1 MKKKGFTLLE
11 IIIVLAVM
19 AIMAG
24 IAVPYAYKQIASSR
38 QQATREEMENLK
50 SSLVGDQRRIQNGVR
65 SDFGYLGDWGEL
77 PERLDALVRAQSPR
91 WYYDKKKKV
100 GAGWNGPYISETFSN
115 GKEDYRLDAWH
126 NKYIYSSRDY
136 TNKDGELVDAKIASL
151 GPDGKEGGG
160 DDLAIEILRRET
172 HSKVFGYVKNKD
184 GEYLPDILVTIYF
197 PRDGKLM
204 EGTCK
209 TDKNGYFG
217 FNAIPFGLR
226 SITAKGG
233 SLRTISIESPAMRVP
248 DIYVAGE

>member
-126 NKYIYSSRDY
+126 NKYIYSNRDY